1 MDFGAVL
8 RDLRKDFNMTQADLA
23 RALSVAE
30 SAVSMWE
37 LGRRRPDY
45 VKLEEIAD
53 YFNVDM
59 NYLLG
64 KTNVR
69 NSYQESL
76 SRRPI
81 TDDDLCFALFGDA
94 ENITDA
100 DLQKVKDFAAFIK
113 SGKG

>member
-1 MDFGAVL
+1 
-8 RDLRKDFNMTQADLA
+8 
-23 RALSVAE
+23 
-30 SAVSMWE
+30 MWE
-37 LGRRRPDY
+37 LGKRRPDY

-69 NSYQESL
+69 NSYQEQL
-76 SRRPI
+76 GRRPI
-81 TDDDLCFALFGDA
+81 TDDELRFALFGDA

-100 DLQKVKDFAAFIK
+100 DLAKVKEFAAFIK